1 MTQTL
6 LDPPGP
12 STAKP
17 PRTAGPAPL
26 RPRPRDPRWL
36 GPAGIAASVL
46 LHVVAFLLFR
56 FTAPNWADAMEDARA
71 ERASTPARGMRV
83 VQVLPTADASA
94 ERIRVADPEPQ
105 LEPSRSL
112 LPVPIVP
119 PRITFGPRSASRD
132 PGSLSAR
139 TRPRSDDPRLWNL
152 PAPPMPLP
160 SELDVALAPLYARL
174 GAIADS
180 MYAAGVAAER
190 ALDWTV
196 TDENGNKWGFSP
208 GKIHLGPI
216 TLPLPFGFSPPPGR
230 RDEYNN
236 RVDGWTAIQR
246 QAGQAA
252 ILEAIE
258 ERAKAIRARMD
269 STRRGRGGGG

>member
-6 LDPPGP
+6 LDPPRAARP
-12 STAKP
+12 KP
-17 PRTAGPAPL
+17 RPAEPAPP
-26 RPRPRDPRWL
+26 RPRPRDPQWL
-36 GPAGIAASVL
+36 LAAGIAVSAL
-46 LHVVAFLLFR
+46 LHVIAFLVFR
-56 FTAPNWADAMEDARA
+56 FSAPSWSSAIEQVQA
-71 ERASTPARGMRV
+71 ERASAPAPGMRV
-83 VQVLPTADASA
+83 VRVLPTDGNPSDP
-94 ERIRVADPEPQ
+94 IRPANPEPV
-105 LEPSRSL
+105 LEPARTL
-112 LPVPIVP
+112 TPVPVAP
-119 PRITFGPRSASRD
+119 PRAAAGPPTTVRD
-132 PGSLSAR
+132 PRSLSAR
-139 TRPRSDDPRLWNL
+139 TRPRSDDPRLWVL
-152 PAPPMPLP
+152 PEPPLP
-160 SELDVALAPLYARL
+160 VTDEFGTALAPLYARL

-236 RVDGWTAIQR
+236 RIDGWNDIQR
-246 QAGQAA
+246 QASQAA

-258 ERAKAIRARMD
+258 ERAKAIRARND
-269 STRRGRGGGG
+269 STRRGGGGG